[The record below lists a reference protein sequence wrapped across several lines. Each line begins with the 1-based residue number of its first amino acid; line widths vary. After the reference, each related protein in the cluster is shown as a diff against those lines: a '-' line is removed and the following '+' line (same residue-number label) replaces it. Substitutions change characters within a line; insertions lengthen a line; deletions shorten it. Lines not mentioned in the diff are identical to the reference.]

1 MSGNS
6 GDDDDNIPGDDDG
19 DDDDDNLLGDDDV
32 DDDVGMSD
40 VCNIS
45 FSGIDDVDSGSI
57 MLF

>member
-19 DDDDDNLLGDDDV
+19 DDDDDNLLGDDV
-32 DDDVGMSD
+32 DDDAGMS

-45 FSGIDDVDSGSI
+45 FSGIDDVDSGTI
-57 MLF
+57 MLI